1 MMSRDPFEDLSL
13 RELLRRYNISLNQ
26 NLGQN
31 FLHSREVLRQIV
43 QIANVNEADT
53 VIEVGAGA
61 GTLTAELAQTGAE
74 IVSLELDH
82 KLEPL
87 LRDRFASFA
96 NVRLRFEDALRA
108 DLGNIKQEGRPLKIV
123 ANIPYYITTPLLEH
137 FLLSCPDAACV
148 VLTIQKEVA
157 ENLLKR
163 AGKEYGPVNV
173 LAHLQGAVSMEF
185 IVPPHLFTPPPAVTS
200 AVVSIKARGRSA
212 EPEIRSFYRF
222 VKTCFRQRRKTLLNN
237 VKGLGQSSY
246 EQIRQ
251 YLQVSGIE
259 LSIRPEQIS
268 PEQYLS
274 LYKCLKKCLNKE

>member
-1 MMSRDPFEDLSL
+1 MTSRDPFEDLSL
-13 RELLRRYNISLNQ
+13 RELLRRYGISLKQ

-43 QIANVNEADT
+43 RIADVSETDT

-61 GTLTAELAQTGAE
+61 GNLTAELAHTGAE
-74 IVSLELDH
+74 IVSLELDD

-108 DLGNIKQEGRPLKIV
+108 DLGSIKHEGRKLKIV

-137 FLLSCPDAACV
+137 FLLSCPGAACI

-157 ENLLKR
+157 DNLLKR

-173 LAHLQGAVSMEF
+173 LAHLHGEVSTEL
-185 IVPPHLFTPPPAVTS
+185 IVPPHLFIPPPAVTS
-200 AVVSIKARGRSA
+200 AVVSIKAQDRPADPR
-212 EPEIRSFYRF
+212 IRSFYRF

-237 VKGLGQSSY
+237 IKGLGKPSH

-251 YLQVSGIE
+251 YLQVSGIK

-274 LYKCLKKCLNKE
+274 LYKCVKQV